1 MKKKAVELIAFS
13 PHPVDIELGM
23 GGTLASMISDGK
35 EVVFV
40 ICTNGDKASSDP
52 DIMPEELA
60 LIRKKEQ
67 LKAAKLLGVNEVV
80 FLNYPDLG
88 LVYSP
93 GFRNDIV
100 RLILEYRPRI
110 VATCDPYQRYLSN
123 PDHRV
128 TGQVVMDAVWPCV
141 LAPNTYRDLIRE
153 GYELHKVQEVWLWA
167 TEDPNYYCDITDT
180 FDTKFA
186 ALKCHLS
193 QIEDP
198 PKADFVELVNG
209 AAKKA
214 AAGKN
219 YKFGEAF
226 HRLEVLQRL

>member
-1 MKKKAVELIAFS
+1 MKKKAVEILAIS
-13 PHPVDIELGM
+13 PHPIDIEMGM
-23 GGTLASMISDGK
+23 GGTLASLIREGK
-35 EVVFV
+35 EIVFV
-40 ICTNGDKASSDP
+40 ICTNGDKASSNP

-60 LIRKKEQ
+60 LTRKQEQ
-67 LKAAKLLGVNEVV
+67 LKSAKLLGVKEVI
-80 FLNYPDLG
+80 FLNHPDLS
-88 LVYSP
+88 LVYSSE
-93 GFRNDIV
+93 FRKEII

-128 TGQVVMDAVWPCV
+128 TGQLVMDAVWPCA

-167 TEDPNYYCDITDT
+167 TEEPNYYRDITDT
-180 FDTKFA
+180 FDIKFA
-186 ALKCHLS
+186 ALKCHVS

-198 PKADFVELVNG
+198 PKADFIELVTG

-214 AAGKN
+214 AMGKN
-219 YKFGEAF
+219 FKMGEAF